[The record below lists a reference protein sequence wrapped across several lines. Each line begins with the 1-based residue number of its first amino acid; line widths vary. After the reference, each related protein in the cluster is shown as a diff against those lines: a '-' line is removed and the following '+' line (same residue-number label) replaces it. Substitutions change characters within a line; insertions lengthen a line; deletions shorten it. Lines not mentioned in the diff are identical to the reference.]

1 MKPNSARP
9 SLPGRQRNT
18 QRGGNLTPTIIAPST
33 GGHFL
38 FEQPSKFGA
47 QIQSGGRGFAS
58 FPTVPARVALI
69 GAYRIA
75 AKSLSPLCF
84 PFVEVNHVA
93 HVRLSRCETLF
104 TTGGLA

>member
-1 MKPNSARP
+1 
-9 SLPGRQRNT
+9 
-18 QRGGNLTPTIIAPST
+18 
-33 GGHFL
+33 
-38 FEQPSKFGA
+38 
-47 QIQSGGRGFAS
+47 
-58 FPTVPARVALI
+58 VALI